1 MPRDIRE
8 ILNETTAH
16 DLELPKNHKQR
27 FEQRLDTLQKSNKRS
42 SFFFLK
48 IAASL
53 VVLVGLG
60 YAVLNGVTPDVNT
73 GGPEQPAATFSSL
86 SAISPEMQKVENYYM
101 SAINYE
107 LASLEKTPENQQLLD
122 DYLEKIGKLDN
133 DYKRLNESL
142 ATEGINEKTIK
153 SLITNLQLR
162 LQLLLQLK
170 DQLNEL
176 QTRNDIKNENAT
188 I

>member
-1 MPRDIRE
+1 MPKDIRK
-8 ILNETTAH
+8 ILH
-16 DLELPKNHKQR
+16 DAQEHELALPKGHKER
-27 FEQRLDTLQKSNKRS
+27 FEGRLSSLHQTKKRP

-53 VVLVGLG
+53 LVIVSLG
-60 YAVLNGVTPDVNT
+60 YLLLDSYTKPGADQPVTETGFSFTSLGAV
-73 GGPEQPAATFSSL
+73 
-86 SAISPEMQKVENYYM
+86 SPEMQKVENYYI

-122 DYLEKIGKLDN
+122 EYLEKIGKLDD
-133 DYKRLNESL
+133 DYKRLNTSL
-142 ATEGINEKTIK
+142 AADGISEKTINA
-153 SLITNLQLR
+153 LITNLQLR

>member
-1 MPRDIRE
+1 MPKDMRE
-8 ILNETTAH
+8 IVRDAEQ
-16 DLELPKNHKQR
+16 DQLELLKGHRER
-27 FEQRLDTLQKSNKRS
+27 FEDRLTQLHTPKKNG

-53 VVLVGLG
+53 ILLVSLG
-60 YAVLNGVTPDVNT
+60 YFAFTNSTVNGTT
-73 GGPEQPAATFSSL
+73 ETEELPELKFTSL
-86 SAISPEMQKVENYYM
+86 SSVSPEMQKVENYYM

-107 LASLEKTPENQQLLD
+107 LASLEKTPENQKLLD
-122 DYLEKIGKLDN
+122 DYLEKIGKLDE
-133 DYKRLNESL
+133 DYKRLNKEL
-142 ATEGINEKTIK
+142 AAKGVNEKTINA
-153 SLITNLQLR
+153 LITNLQLR

-176 QTRNDIKNENAT
+176 QTTNDSKNENST

>member
-8 ILNETTAH
+8 ILKEATG
-16 DLELPKNHKQR
+16 DELGLPKDHKQR
-27 FEQRLDTLQKSNKRS
+27 FEQRLEVLHKKKKGT

-48 IAASL
+48 IAASF
-53 VVLVGLG
+53 VVMIGLG
-60 YAVLNGVTPDVNT
+60 YAILNGNAPSDAIAKEDNQT
-73 GGPEQPAATFSSL
+73 ATFSSL
-86 SAISPEMQKVENYYM
+86 GTISPEMQKVENYYL
-101 SAINYE
+101 SAINFE

-122 DYLEKIGKLDN
+122 DYLEKIGKLDEY
-133 DYKRLNESL
+133 YKRLNESL
-142 ATEGINEKTIK
+142 ATEGINEKTINA
-153 SLITNLQLR
+153 LITNLQLR

>member
-8 ILNETTAH
+8 ILNDASAQE
-16 DLELPKNHKQR
+16 LELPKDHKQR
-27 FEQRLDTLQKSNKRS
+27 FEQRLEALHKKEKRS

-53 VVLVGLG
+53 VVLIGLG
-60 YAVLNGVTPDVNT
+60 YAILNSSIPSNNESVSDSQT
-73 GGPEQPAATFSSL
+73 ETFTSL
-86 SAISPEMQKVENYYM
+86 GAISPEMQKVENYYM
-101 SAINYE
+101 SAINFE

-122 DYLEKIGKLDN
+122 DYLEKIGKLDD

-142 ATEGINEKTIK
+142 ASEGINEKTINA
-153 SLITNLQLR
+153 LITNLQLR